1 MRLGLTMKILIGVV
15 LCCMISFGQVATGSL
30 AGTVLD
36 SASSAVPNARIVAA
50 NTTVNSVIETI
61 SSSAGVYVFPALQP
75 GVYTIS
81 VEKTGFRKA
90 SRSNVEIRV
99 GMRIDMDVKLE
110 IGDVSVSVDVTSEA
124 PLLETSTS
132 ERGSTFA
139 PKLMSD
145 LPLFTGGI
153 RNPRTFLNYMPGVT
167 AGGEQSVSGSGGRAQ
182 EVLIDGASLTIPESG
197 GTVFNMPS
205 AEIFGEFR
213 LLQSNFSAE
222 YGRFGGG
229 VEMYTSKSGS
239 SWFHG
244 TAYLNLRRDIWNA
257 NSWASNARGSRP
269 DGTPIAPRP
278 KDRFNEVG
286 GAIGGPVWIPKLYN
300 KDRNKTFFFFTYTK
314 DQRPVAIT
322 GTPVSTVPT
331 AAMKGGDFSGLATI
345 YDPLTSAAGTRTPFA
360 NNRIPTARFSKVATN
375 FLALIPDPT
384 RPGNN
389 TPNYDFTNFQV
400 FDRTIWS
407 LKFDHNFTPNNRLA
421 FFMSREDMAST
432 DTTAFAGPLGQG
444 LVNGQKP
451 ENYRAN
457 HDLTITPTFL
467 IHSTFGFSSQRQ
479 IWNNPFQ
486 YGYASKLG
494 IPGVPAAGD
503 ATPRIQFSG
512 GNSLTPWGVQDGK
525 VANGGQDNDTWM
537 FTQGYSWLKGKHEI
551 KFGWDHRRLR
561 TIGFDNAGSNGLYV
575 FSRNQTSL
583 PGNAGTGQEFASF
596 LLGGADSASST
607 ILPGLFDPIRY
618 YYTGG
623 YVQDNWRISRK
634 LTLNIGMRYEVP
646 IGWHVPA
653 GFAYLD
659 RSAPNPAA
667 GGRAGAIA
675 FAGQGAGFTGVTRPY
690 PTDYSDIGP
699 RFGFAYQVAPRT
711 VLRGGWGIYYQ
722 TLGNGGC
729 GCRDGFS
736 QSNSL
741 SSDGQNA
748 AATLDAGIPPAPGYK
763 PPPNLI
769 PNLLNFN
776 SASVFAPTFGTA
788 GRIQNWSV
796 NLQHEIKKFLI
807 DVSYQGNR
815 GSRLASSIDLNQ
827 LPTSELSK
835 RNLLTMQLTSPDVVA
850 AGLSREP
857 FTGFLTAAPAA
868 NRTLAQS
875 LRPFPQY
882 LSVFSRNAG
891 VGKIWYDAMQTKVER
906 RYGGWLLMA
915 NHTWSK
921 QLGQVHYRQIF
932 TQTGTATPQDY
943 YNISDAKSFM
953 PMNQTQILNIVTT
966 YDLPFGKGKKYLHS
980 NTWLDK
986 AVGGWTISGI
996 GRYASGNMIQ
1006 LTTPGNPLGPL
1017 LFTGVTKANRTGAAV
1032 TTGLD
1037 RTSLDPNDPNAK
1049 YFNAAAFEGAPA
1061 YTLGTSAFYVSNFR
1075 QPPVLSE
1082 NIGIIK
1088 RTKLWENEK
1097 NPVVLNIRADAFNA
1111 FNRTSFGVNGGIVLG
1126 ADGKTNTNANF
1137 GRATGPQVGARLI
1150 TMGLR
1155 LDF

>member
-1 MRLGLTMKILIGVV
+1 MRLGLTMKLLIGAM
-15 LCCMISFGQVATGSL
+15 LCCMLSFGQVATGSL

-36 SASSAVPNARIVAA
+36 AAGSVVPGAKIVAT
-50 NTTVNSVIETI
+50 NTTVASITETVSSV
-61 SSSAGVYVFPALQP
+61 AGVYVFAALPP
-75 GVYTIS
+75 GTYTIT
-81 VEKTGFRKA
+81 VEKAGFKKI

-99 GMRIDMDVKLE
+99 AQRIDMDVKLDV
-110 IGDVSVSVDVTSEA
+110 GDVAVSVDVTAEV

-153 RNPRTFLNYMPGVT
+153 RNPRAFLSYMPGVT

-244 TAYLNLRRDIWNA
+244 TAFLNMRRDIWNA
-257 NSWASNARGSRP
+257 NAWARNAAGSRP
-269 DGTPIAPRP
+269 DGTAIAPRL
-278 KDRFNEVG
+278 KERFNEVG
-286 GAIGGPVWIPKLYN
+286 GAIGGPVWVPGVYN
-300 KDRNKTFFFFTYTK
+300 KDRNKTFWFFTYTK

-322 GTPVSTVPT
+322 GTPINTVPT
-331 AAMKGGDFSGLATI
+331 AAMKTGNFAGQAII
-345 YDPLTSAAGTRTPFA
+345 YDPLSTAGSVRIPFA
-360 NNRIPTARFSKVATN
+360 NNAIPTSRFSKVAQN
-375 FLALIPDPT
+375 ILPLIPDPT
-384 RPGNN
+384 RPGVAA
-389 TPNYDFTNFQV
+389 NYDFVNFQV

-407 LKFDHNFTPNNRLA
+407 LKFDHNFTPGNRLA
-421 FFMSREDMAST
+421 FFMSKESQIST
-432 DTTAFAGPLGQG
+432 DTAAFSGPLGQG
-444 LVNGQKP
+444 LLNGQLP
-451 ENYRAN
+451 FNYRAN
-457 HDLTITPTFL
+457 HDWTLRPTFL
-467 IHSTFGFSSQRQ
+467 MHTTFGFSAQRQ
-479 IWNNPFQ
+479 TWDNPFQ
-486 YGYASKLG
+486 KGFASKIG
-494 IPGVPAAGD
+494 IPGVPADGD
-503 ATPRIQFSG
+503 AFPRIQWSG
-512 GNSLTPWGVQDGK
+512 RGGYTPWGVQDGK

-537 FTQGYSWLKGKHEI
+537 FTQGFSWLKGKHEF

-575 FSRNQTSL
+575 FSTAQTAL
-583 PGNAGTGQEFASF
+583 PTALTTTGHEFASF

-607 ILPGLFDPIRY
+607 ILPALFDPIRY
-618 YYTGG
+618 YYTSG
-623 YVQDNWRISRK
+623 YFQDNWRVNRK
-634 LTLNIGMRYEVP
+634 LTLNLGIRYEVP

-659 RSAPNPAA
+659 RSMPNPGA
-667 GGRAGAIA
+667 GGRPGAIA
-675 FAGQGAGFTGVTRPY
+675 FAGQGAGFDGRTRPY
-690 PTDYSDIGP
+690 PTDYSDLGP
-699 RFGFAYQVAPRT
+699 RFGFAYQLTSKT

-729 GCRDGFS
+729 GCRDGFA
-736 QSNSL
+736 QSNAL
-741 SSDGQNA
+741 QSDGLNA
-748 AATLDAGIPPAPGYK
+748 AAFLDTGIPPAPGYK

-769 PNLLNFN
+769 PTLLNFQ
-776 SASVFAPTFGTA
+776 SASVFPSTFGTA
-788 GRIQNWSV
+788 GRIQNWSFNV
-796 NLQHEIKKFLI
+796 QHEIKKFLI
-807 DVSYQGNR
+807 DVAYQGNR
-815 GSRLASSIDLNQ
+815 GTRLASSVDLNQ
-827 LPTSELSK
+827 LPTSELQK
-835 RNLLTMQLTSPDVVA
+835 GTLLQQLVTSPAAAA
-850 AGLSREP
+850 AGITAP
-857 FTGFLTAAPAA
+857 FTGFGA
-868 NRTLAQS
+868 RSVAQA

-891 VGKIWYDAMQTKVER
+891 VGRIWYDALQTKVER

-921 QLGQVHYRQIF
+921 QLGVAHFRQIF

-943 YNISDAKSFM
+943 YNINDSKSYM
-953 PMNQTQILNIVTT
+953 PMDQTQILNIVTT
-966 YDLPFGKGKKYLHS
+966 YDLPFGTGKKYL
-980 NTWLDK
+980 NNNKWLNK

-996 GRYASGNMIQ
+996 GRYASGNLIQ
-1006 LTTPGNPLGPL
+1006 ITTPGNPLGNGV
-1017 LFTGVTKANRTGAAV
+1017 LFAGVTKANLTGSPISTGVNRT
-1032 TTGLD
+1032 D
-1037 RTSLDPNDPNAK
+1037 LDPNNPNIRW
-1049 YFNAAAFEGAPA
+1049 FNANAFASAPA
-1061 YTLGTSAFYVSNFR
+1061 FTLGTSAFFTDAFR

-1088 RTKLWENEK
+1088 RTTLWENEK
-1097 NPVVLNIRADAFNA
+1097 NPVVLVYRADAFNA
-1111 FNRTSFGVNGGIVLG
+1111 FNRTSFGGVVG
-1126 ADGKTNTNANF
+1126 AIGNPNF
-1137 GRATGPQVGARLI
+1137 GRPTGPQVGARLI